1 MIMKAFGLVV
11 LVLGPTVVAYSAGY
25 TDVSQYFALGA
36 VLAINLTLLARPIA
50 PFAALLPM
58 AYAAAAVT
66 SESTDG
72 VAALIVAV
80 AAAVGA
86 ASSQGLH
93 RGLLS
98 VLAAALIGS
107 FEPAEGL
114 TVFERAGTMLAGCVY
129 GVMLGITLLRKVE
142 VESRAVHPQ
151 TALSY
156 AVLLAVL
163 VLIAWLVARVGE
175 FRAWLVAAA
184 RSGGDRRARARR
196 AARARGRAA
205 RTRAACDVAAR
216 RADPVLRRPHSA
228 RAAGRGTAAP
238 DAHRGPPDRCA
249 SSAAPD
255 TRSGA
260 ARPAPEPREHGGR
273 LPEIPLS
280 SPARSCSLRR
290 CSASGC
296 SGPCGRTRAASRPS
310 GRSYL
315 SISSSRP
322 TRSSACSSSIAR
334 MPSSMR
340 FVVVSLSPT

>member
-1 MIMKAFGLVV
+1 MIMKAFGLVL
-11 LVLGPTVVAYSAGY
+11 LVLGPTAAAYLAGY

-107 FEPAEGL
+107 CEPASGP
-114 TVFERAGTMLAGCVY
+114 TVFERAGSMLAGCVY
-129 GVMLGITLLRKVE
+129 GVILGITLLRNVE
-142 VESRAVHPQ
+142 VKSRAVHPQ

-163 VLIAWLVARVGE
+163 VLIAWLVARVAEFAHGWWLPLAAAAIGE
-175 FRAWLVAAA
+175 PALDRPPGRAVARLGMALLATLLLIVLIQSLDVPALRVLLVGALLLLMLTVGRQTAALQALLLTPAAVLLVQHRDLEHSVIDYLSTTLVACAIVFIA
-184 RSGGDRRARARR
+184 TLLGKW
-196 AARARGRAA
+196 
-205 RTRAACDVAAR
+205 
-216 RADPVLRRPHSA
+216 VLWTLRPD
-228 RAAGRGTAAP
+228 AGRLAA
-238 DAHRGPPDRCA
+238 
-249 SSAAPD
+249 
-255 TRSGA
+255 
-260 ARPAPEPREHGGR
+260 
-273 LPEIPLS
+273 
-280 SPARSCSLRR
+280 
-290 CSASGC
+290 
-296 SGPCGRTRAASRPS
+296 
-310 GRSYL
+310 
-315 SISSSRP
+315 
-322 TRSSACSSSIAR
+322 
-334 MPSSMR
+334 
-340 FVVVSLSPT
+340 

>member
-1 MIMKAFGLVV
+1 MIMKAFGLVL
-11 LVLGPTVVAYSAGY
+11 LVLGPTAAAYLAGY

-107 FEPAEGL
+107 FEPASGP
-114 TVFERAGTMLAGCVY
+114 TVFERAGSMLAGCVY
-129 GVMLGITLLRKVE
+129 GVILGITLLRNVE
-142 VESRAVHPQ
+142 VKSRAVHPQ

-163 VLIAWLVARVGE
+163 VLIAWLVARVAEFAHGWWLPLAAAAIGE
-175 FRAWLVAAA
+175 PALDRPPGRAVARLGMALLATLLLIVLIQSLDVPALRVLLVGALLLLMLTVGRQTAALQALLLTPAAVLLVQHRDLEHSVIDYLSTTLVACAIVFIA
-184 RSGGDRRARARR
+184 TLLGKW
-196 AARARGRAA
+196 
-205 RTRAACDVAAR
+205 
-216 RADPVLRRPHSA
+216 VLWTLRPD
-228 RAAGRGTAAP
+228 AGRLAA
-238 DAHRGPPDRCA
+238 
-249 SSAAPD
+249 
-255 TRSGA
+255 
-260 ARPAPEPREHGGR
+260 
-273 LPEIPLS
+273 
-280 SPARSCSLRR
+280 
-290 CSASGC
+290 
-296 SGPCGRTRAASRPS
+296 
-310 GRSYL
+310 
-315 SISSSRP
+315 
-322 TRSSACSSSIAR
+322 
-334 MPSSMR
+334 
-340 FVVVSLSPT
+340 

>member
-1 MIMKAFGLVV
+1 MIIKAFGLVV

-114 TVFERAGTMLAGCVY
+114 TVFERAGSMLAGCVY
-129 GVMLGITLLRKVE
+129 GVMLGITLLRNVE

-163 VLIAWLVARVGE
+163 VLIAWLVARVGN
-175 FRAWLVAAA
+175 FAHGWWLPLAAA
-184 RSGGDRRARARR
+184 AIGEPALDRPP
-196 AARARGRAA
+196 GRAVA
-205 RTRAACDVAAR
+205 GLALALLATLLLVVLIQSLDLPAVRLLMVGALLLLMLTVGRQTASLQALLLTPAA
-216 RADPVLRRPHSA
+216 VLLVQ
-228 RAAGRGTAAP
+228 
-238 DAHRGPPDRCA
+238 HRNLENTVMDYL
-249 SSAAPD
+249 SSAFVACAIVFVATLLGKWVLWTLRPD
-255 TRSGA
+255 T
-260 ARPAPEPREHGGR
+260 GR
-273 LPEIPLS
+273 L
-280 SPARSCSLRR
+280 
-290 CSASGC
+290 
-296 SGPCGRTRAASRPS
+296 AA
-310 GRSYL
+310 
-315 SISSSRP
+315 
-322 TRSSACSSSIAR
+322 
-334 MPSSMR
+334 
-340 FVVVSLSPT
+340 

>member
-1 MIMKAFGLVV
+1 MIMKAFGLVL
-11 LVLGPTVVAYSAGY
+11 LVLGPTAAAYLAGY

-107 FEPAEGL
+107 FEPASGP
-114 TVFERAGTMLAGCVY
+114 TVFERAGSMLAGCVY
-129 GVMLGITLLRKVE
+129 GVVLGITLLRNVE
-142 VESRAVHPQ
+142 VKSRAVHPQ

-163 VLIAWLVARVGE
+163 VLIAWLVARVAEFAHGWWLPLAAAAIGE
-175 FRAWLVAAA
+175 PALDRPPGHAVARLGMALLATLLLIVLIQSLDVPALRVLLVGALLLLMLTVGRQTAALQALLLTPAAVLLVQHRDLEHSVIDYLSTTLVACAIVFIA
-184 RSGGDRRARARR
+184 TLLGKW
-196 AARARGRAA
+196 
-205 RTRAACDVAAR
+205 
-216 RADPVLRRPHSA
+216 VLWTLRPD
-228 RAAGRGTAAP
+228 AGRLAA
-238 DAHRGPPDRCA
+238 
-249 SSAAPD
+249 
-255 TRSGA
+255 
-260 ARPAPEPREHGGR
+260 
-273 LPEIPLS
+273 
-280 SPARSCSLRR
+280 
-290 CSASGC
+290 
-296 SGPCGRTRAASRPS
+296 
-310 GRSYL
+310 
-315 SISSSRP
+315 
-322 TRSSACSSSIAR
+322 
-334 MPSSMR
+334 
-340 FVVVSLSPT
+340 

>member
-1 MIMKAFGLVV
+1 MIAKAFGLVL
-11 LVLGPTVVAYSAGY
+11 LVLGPTAGAYLAGY

-107 FEPAEGL
+107 FEPASGL
-114 TVFERAGTMLAGCVY
+114 TVLERAGSMLAGCVY
-129 GVMLGITLLRKVE
+129 GVILGITLLRNVE

-163 VLIAWLVARVGE
+163 VLIAWLVARVAEFAHGWWLPLAAAAIGE
-175 FRAWLVAAA
+175 PALDRPPGRAVARLAMALLATLLLIVLIQSLDVPALRVLLVGALLLLMLTVGRQTAALQALLLTPAAVLLVQHRNLEHSVIDYLSTTLVACAIVF
-184 RSGGDRRARARR
+184 
-196 AARARGRAA
+196 
-205 RTRAACDVAAR
+205 VATLLGKW
-216 RADPVLRRPHSA
+216 VLWTLRPD
-228 RAAGRGTAAP
+228 AGRLAA
-238 DAHRGPPDRCA
+238 
-249 SSAAPD
+249 
-255 TRSGA
+255 
-260 ARPAPEPREHGGR
+260 
-273 LPEIPLS
+273 
-280 SPARSCSLRR
+280 
-290 CSASGC
+290 
-296 SGPCGRTRAASRPS
+296 
-310 GRSYL
+310 
-315 SISSSRP
+315 
-322 TRSSACSSSIAR
+322 
-334 MPSSMR
+334 
-340 FVVVSLSPT
+340 

>member
-1 MIMKAFGLVV
+1 MIMKAFGLVL
-11 LVLGPTVVAYSAGY
+11 LVLGPTAAAYLAGY

-107 FEPAEGL
+107 FEPASGP
-114 TVFERAGTMLAGCVY
+114 TVFERAGSMLAGCVY
-129 GVMLGITLLRKVE
+129 GVVLGITLLRNVE
-142 VESRAVHPQ
+142 VKSRAVHPQ

-163 VLIAWLVARVGE
+163 VLIAWLVARVAEFAHGWWLPLAAAAIGE
-175 FRAWLVAAA
+175 PALDRPPGRAVARLGMALLATLLLIVLIQSLDVPALRVLLVGALLLLMLTVGRQTAALQALLLTPAAVLLVQHRDLEHSVIDYLSTTLVACAIVFIA
-184 RSGGDRRARARR
+184 TLLGKW
-196 AARARGRAA
+196 
-205 RTRAACDVAAR
+205 
-216 RADPVLRRPHSA
+216 VLWTLRPD
-228 RAAGRGTAAP
+228 AGRLAA
-238 DAHRGPPDRCA
+238 
-249 SSAAPD
+249 
-255 TRSGA
+255 
-260 ARPAPEPREHGGR
+260 
-273 LPEIPLS
+273 
-280 SPARSCSLRR
+280 
-290 CSASGC
+290 
-296 SGPCGRTRAASRPS
+296 
-310 GRSYL
+310 
-315 SISSSRP
+315 
-322 TRSSACSSSIAR
+322 
-334 MPSSMR
+334 
-340 FVVVSLSPT
+340 

>member
-1 MIMKAFGLVV
+1 MIMKAFGLVL
-11 LVLGPTVVAYSAGY
+11 LVLGPTAAAYLAGY

-107 FEPAEGL
+107 FEPASGP

-129 GVMLGITLLRKVE
+129 GVILGITLLRNVE
-142 VESRAVHPQ
+142 VKSRAVHPQ

-163 VLIAWLVARVGE
+163 VLIAWLVARVAEFAHGWWLPLAAAAIGE
-175 FRAWLVAAA
+175 PALDRPPGRAVARLGMALLATLLLIVLIQSLDVPALRVLLVGALLLLMLTVGRQTAALQALLLTPAAVLLVQHRDLEHSVIDYLSTTLVACAIVFIA
-184 RSGGDRRARARR
+184 TLLGKW
-196 AARARGRAA
+196 
-205 RTRAACDVAAR
+205 
-216 RADPVLRRPHSA
+216 VLWTLRPD
-228 RAAGRGTAAP
+228 AGRLAA
-238 DAHRGPPDRCA
+238 
-249 SSAAPD
+249 
-255 TRSGA
+255 
-260 ARPAPEPREHGGR
+260 
-273 LPEIPLS
+273 
-280 SPARSCSLRR
+280 
-290 CSASGC
+290 
-296 SGPCGRTRAASRPS
+296 
-310 GRSYL
+310 
-315 SISSSRP
+315 
-322 TRSSACSSSIAR
+322 
-334 MPSSMR
+334 
-340 FVVVSLSPT
+340 

>member
-142 VESRAVHPQ
+142 VETRAVHPQ

-163 VLIAWLVARVGE
+163 VLIAWLVARVGD
-175 FRAWLVAAA
+175 FAHGWWLPLAAA
-184 RSGGDRRARARR
+184 AIGEPALDRPP
-196 AARARGRAA
+196 GRAVVRLA
-205 RTRAACDVAAR
+205 LALLATLLLVVLIQSFDVPTVR
-216 RADPVLRRPHSA
+216 VLL
-228 RAAGRGTAAP
+228 AGALLVLMLTVGRQTAALQALLLTP
-238 DAHRGPPDRCA
+238 TAVLLVQHRNLENTVIDYL
-249 SSAAPD
+249 SSAFVACAIVFVATLLGKWVLWTLRPD
-255 TRSGA
+255 T
-260 ARPAPEPREHGGR
+260 GR
-273 LPEIPLS
+273 L
-280 SPARSCSLRR
+280 
-290 CSASGC
+290 
-296 SGPCGRTRAASRPS
+296 AA
-310 GRSYL
+310 
-315 SISSSRP
+315 
-322 TRSSACSSSIAR
+322 
-334 MPSSMR
+334 
-340 FVVVSLSPT
+340 

>member
-1 MIMKAFGLVV
+1 MIAKAFGLVL
-11 LVLGPTVVAYSAGY
+11 LVLGPTSAAYLAGY

-107 FEPAEGL
+107 FEPAAGL
-114 TVFERAGTMLAGCVY
+114 TVFERAGSMLAGCVY
-129 GVMLGITLLRKVE
+129 GVILGVTLLRNVE

-163 VLIAWLVARVGE
+163 VLIAWLLARVADFAHGW
-175 FRAWLVAAA
+175 WLPLAVAVAHTAGAAA
-184 RSGGDRRARARR
+184 LLFVIVGLLAR
-196 AARARGRAA
+196 
-205 RTRAACDVAAR
+205 
-216 RADPVLRRPHSA
+216 LR
-228 RAAGRGTAAP
+228 
-238 DAHRGPPDRCA
+238 
-249 SSAAPD
+249 
-255 TRSGA
+255 
-260 ARPAPEPREHGGR
+260 APE
-273 LPEIPLS
+273 
-280 SPARSCSLRR
+280 
-290 CSASGC
+290 
-296 SGPCGRTRAASRPS
+296 
-310 GRSYL
+310 
-315 SISSSRP
+315 
-322 TRSSACSSSIAR
+322 
-334 MPSSMR
+334 
-340 FVVVSLSPT
+340 

>member
-1 MIMKAFGLVV
+1 MIAKAFGLVV
-11 LVLGPTVVAYSAGY
+11 LVLGPTAGAYLAGY

-72 VAALIVAV
+72 VAALIVAI

-107 FEPAEGL
+107 FEPAAGL
-114 TVFERAGTMLAGCVY
+114 TVFERAGSMLAGCVY
-129 GVMLGITLLRKVE
+129 GVILGITLLRNVE

-163 VLIAWLVARVGE
+163 VLIAWLAARVAEFAHGWWLPLAAAALGE
-175 FRAWLVAAA
+175 PALDRPPGRAVVRLAMALLATLLLVVLIQSLDVPALRVLLVGALLLLMLTVGRQTAALQALLLTPAAVLLVQHRNLEDSVIDYLGTALVACAIVF
-184 RSGGDRRARARR
+184 
-196 AARARGRAA
+196 
-205 RTRAACDVAAR
+205 VATLLGKW
-216 RADPVLRRPHSA
+216 VLWTLRPD
-228 RAAGRGTAAP
+228 AGRIAA
-238 DAHRGPPDRCA
+238 
-249 SSAAPD
+249 
-255 TRSGA
+255 
-260 ARPAPEPREHGGR
+260 
-273 LPEIPLS
+273 
-280 SPARSCSLRR
+280 
-290 CSASGC
+290 
-296 SGPCGRTRAASRPS
+296 
-310 GRSYL
+310 
-315 SISSSRP
+315 
-322 TRSSACSSSIAR
+322 
-334 MPSSMR
+334 
-340 FVVVSLSPT
+340 

>member
-1 MIMKAFGLVV
+1 MIAKAFGLVL
-11 LVLGPTVVAYSAGY
+11 LVLGPTAAAYLAGY

-107 FEPAEGL
+107 FEPAAGL
-114 TVFERAGTMLAGCVY
+114 TVFERAGSMLAGCVY
-129 GVMLGITLLRKVE
+129 GVILGVTLLRNVE

-163 VLIAWLVARVGE
+163 VLIAWLAARVADFAHGWWLPLATAAIGEPALNRPPGRAVARLAMALLATLLLVVLIQSLDVPALRVLLVGALLLLMLTVGRQTAALQALLLTPAAVLLVQHRNLE
-175 FRAWLVAAA
+175 DSVIDYLSTALVACAIVF
-184 RSGGDRRARARR
+184 
-196 AARARGRAA
+196 
-205 RTRAACDVAAR
+205 VATLLGKW
-216 RADPVLRRPHSA
+216 VLWTLRPD
-228 RAAGRGTAAP
+228 AGRLAA
-238 DAHRGPPDRCA
+238 
-249 SSAAPD
+249 
-255 TRSGA
+255 
-260 ARPAPEPREHGGR
+260 
-273 LPEIPLS
+273 
-280 SPARSCSLRR
+280 
-290 CSASGC
+290 
-296 SGPCGRTRAASRPS
+296 
-310 GRSYL
+310 
-315 SISSSRP
+315 
-322 TRSSACSSSIAR
+322 
-334 MPSSMR
+334 
-340 FVVVSLSPT
+340 

>member
-1 MIMKAFGLVV
+1 MIAKAFGLVL
-11 LVLGPTVVAYSAGY
+11 LVLGPTSAAYLAGY

-107 FEPAEGL
+107 FEPAAGL
-114 TVFERAGTMLAGCVY
+114 TVFERAGSMLAGCVY
-129 GVMLGITLLRKVE
+129 GVILGVTLLRNVE

-163 VLIAWLVARVGE
+163 VLIAWLAARVADFAHGWWLPLATATIGEPALNRPPGRAVARLAMALLATLLLVVLIQSLDVPALRVLLVGALLLLMLTVGRQTAALQALLLTPAAVLLVQHRNLE
-175 FRAWLVAAA
+175 DSVIDYLSTALVACAIVF
-184 RSGGDRRARARR
+184 
-196 AARARGRAA
+196 
-205 RTRAACDVAAR
+205 VATLLGKW
-216 RADPVLRRPHSA
+216 VLWTLRPD
-228 RAAGRGTAAP
+228 AGRLAA
-238 DAHRGPPDRCA
+238 
-249 SSAAPD
+249 
-255 TRSGA
+255 
-260 ARPAPEPREHGGR
+260 
-273 LPEIPLS
+273 
-280 SPARSCSLRR
+280 
-290 CSASGC
+290 
-296 SGPCGRTRAASRPS
+296 
-310 GRSYL
+310 
-315 SISSSRP
+315 
-322 TRSSACSSSIAR
+322 
-334 MPSSMR
+334 
-340 FVVVSLSPT
+340 

>member
-1 MIMKAFGLVV
+1 MIVKAFGLVL
-11 LVLGPTVVAYSAGY
+11 LVLGPTAAAYLAGY

-98 VLAAALIGS
+98 VLAATLIGS
-107 FEPAEGL
+107 FEPASGL
-114 TVFERAGTMLAGCVY
+114 TVFERAGSMLAGCVY
-129 GVMLGITLLRKVE
+129 GVILGITLLRNVD

-163 VLIAWLVARVGE
+163 VLIAWLVARVAEFAHGWWLPLAAAAIGE
-175 FRAWLVAAA
+175 PALDRPPGRAVARLGMALLATLLFIVLIQSLDVPALRVLLVGALLLLMLTVGRQTAALQALLLTPAAVLLVQHRNLEHSVIDYLSTTLVACAIVF
-184 RSGGDRRARARR
+184 
-196 AARARGRAA
+196 
-205 RTRAACDVAAR
+205 VATLLGKW
-216 RADPVLRRPHSA
+216 VLWTLRPD
-228 RAAGRGTAAP
+228 AGRLAA
-238 DAHRGPPDRCA
+238 
-249 SSAAPD
+249 
-255 TRSGA
+255 
-260 ARPAPEPREHGGR
+260 
-273 LPEIPLS
+273 
-280 SPARSCSLRR
+280 
-290 CSASGC
+290 
-296 SGPCGRTRAASRPS
+296 
-310 GRSYL
+310 
-315 SISSSRP
+315 
-322 TRSSACSSSIAR
+322 
-334 MPSSMR
+334 
-340 FVVVSLSPT
+340 

>member
-11 LVLGPTVVAYSAGY
+11 LVLGPTAVAYSAGY

-93 RGLLS
+93 RGLLA

-114 TVFERAGTMLAGCVY
+114 TVFERAGSMLAGCVY
-129 GVMLGITLLRKVE
+129 GVMLGITLLRNVS

-163 VLIAWLVARVGE
+163 VLIAWLAARVADFAHGW
-175 FRAWLVAAA
+175 WLPLAAA
-184 RSGGDRRARARR
+184 AIGEPALDRPP
-196 AARARGRAA
+196 GRAVA
-205 RTRAACDVAAR
+205 QLALALFATLLLVVLIQSFDVP
-216 RADPVLRRPHSA
+216 PVRLLMVGA
-228 RAAGRGTAAP
+228 LLLLMLTVGRQTASLQALLLTP
-238 DAHRGPPDRCA
+238 ATVLLVQHRNLEHTVLDYL
-249 SSAAPD
+249 SSAFVACAIVFVATLLGKWVLWTLRPD
-255 TRSGA
+255 T
-260 ARPAPEPREHGGR
+260 GR
-273 LPEIPLS
+273 L
-280 SPARSCSLRR
+280 
-290 CSASGC
+290 
-296 SGPCGRTRAASRPS
+296 AA
-310 GRSYL
+310 
-315 SISSSRP
+315 
-322 TRSSACSSSIAR
+322 
-334 MPSSMR
+334 
-340 FVVVSLSPT
+340 

>member
-1 MIMKAFGLVV
+1 MIVKAFGLVL
-11 LVLGPTVVAYSAGY
+11 LVLGPTAAAYLAGY

-98 VLAAALIGS
+98 VLAATLIGS
-107 FEPAEGL
+107 FEPASGL
-114 TVFERAGTMLAGCVY
+114 TVFERAGSMLAGCVY
-129 GVMLGITLLRKVE
+129 GVILGITLLRNVD

-163 VLIAWLVARVGE
+163 VLIAWLVARVAEFAHGWWLPLAAAAIGE
-175 FRAWLVAAA
+175 PALDRPPGRAVARLGMALLATLLLIVLIQSLDVPALRVLLVGALLLLMLTVGRQTAALQALLLTPAAVLLVQHRNLEHSVIDYLSTTLVACAIVF
-184 RSGGDRRARARR
+184 
-196 AARARGRAA
+196 
-205 RTRAACDVAAR
+205 VATLLGKW
-216 RADPVLRRPHSA
+216 VLWTLRPD
-228 RAAGRGTAAP
+228 AGRLAA
-238 DAHRGPPDRCA
+238 
-249 SSAAPD
+249 
-255 TRSGA
+255 
-260 ARPAPEPREHGGR
+260 
-273 LPEIPLS
+273 
-280 SPARSCSLRR
+280 
-290 CSASGC
+290 
-296 SGPCGRTRAASRPS
+296 
-310 GRSYL
+310 
-315 SISSSRP
+315 
-322 TRSSACSSSIAR
+322 
-334 MPSSMR
+334 
-340 FVVVSLSPT
+340 

>member
-1 MIMKAFGLVV
+1 MIIKAFGLVV

-142 VESRAVHPQ
+142 VETRAVHPQ

-163 VLIAWLVARVGE
+163 VLIAWLVARVGDFAHGWWLPLAAAAIGE
-175 FRAWLVAAA
+175 PALDRPAGRATARLALALLATLLLVVLIQSFEVPTMRVLLAGALLLLMLTVGRQTAALQALLLTPAAVLLVQHRNLGNTVVDYLSTALVASAIVF
-184 RSGGDRRARARR
+184 
-196 AARARGRAA
+196 
-205 RTRAACDVAAR
+205 VATLLGKW
-216 RADPVLRRPHSA
+216 VLWTLR
-228 RAAGRGTAAP
+228 
-238 DAHRGPPDRCA
+238 
-249 SSAAPD
+249 PD
-255 TRSGA
+255 T
-260 ARPAPEPREHGGR
+260 GR
-273 LPEIPLS
+273 L
-280 SPARSCSLRR
+280 
-290 CSASGC
+290 
-296 SGPCGRTRAASRPS
+296 AA
-310 GRSYL
+310 
-315 SISSSRP
+315 
-322 TRSSACSSSIAR
+322 
-334 MPSSMR
+334 
-340 FVVVSLSPT
+340 

>member
-1 MIMKAFGLVV
+1 MIMKALGLVV
-11 LVLGPTVVAYSAGY
+11 LVLGPTAVAYSAGY

-114 TVFERAGTMLAGCVY
+114 TVFERAGSMLAGCVY

-163 VLIAWLVARVGE
+163 VLIAWLAARVADFAHGWWLPLAAAAIGE
-175 FRAWLVAAA
+175 PALDRPPGRAAA
-184 RSGGDRRARARR
+184 RLALALLATLLLVVLIQSFDVPTVRVLLVGALLLLMLTV
-196 AARARGRAA
+196 GRQ
-205 RTRAACDVAAR
+205 
-216 RADPVLRRPHSA
+216 
-228 RAAGRGTAAP
+228 TAALQALLLTP
-238 DAHRGPPDRCA
+238 AAVLLVQHRNLGNTVVGYLSTALVACA
-249 SSAAPD
+249 IVFVATLLGKWVLWTLRPD
-255 TRSGA
+255 T
-260 ARPAPEPREHGGR
+260 GR
-273 LPEIPLS
+273 L
-280 SPARSCSLRR
+280 
-290 CSASGC
+290 
-296 SGPCGRTRAASRPS
+296 AA
-310 GRSYL
+310 
-315 SISSSRP
+315 
-322 TRSSACSSSIAR
+322 
-334 MPSSMR
+334 
-340 FVVVSLSPT
+340 

>member
-129 GVMLGITLLRKVE
+129 GVMLGITLLRNVE

-163 VLIAWLVARVGE
+163 VLIAWLAARVADFGHGWWLPLAAAAIGEPALDRPPGRAVARLALALLATLLLVVLIQSLDVPAVRLLMVGALLLLMLTVG
-175 FRAWLVAAA
+175 RHTASLQALLLTPAAVLLVQ
-184 RSGGDRRARARR
+184 
-196 AARARGRAA
+196 
-205 RTRAACDVAAR
+205 
-216 RADPVLRRPHSA
+216 
-228 RAAGRGTAAP
+228 
-238 DAHRGPPDRCA
+238 HRNLENTVMDYL
-249 SSAAPD
+249 SSAFVACAIVFVATLLGKWVLWTLRPD
-255 TRSGA
+255 T
-260 ARPAPEPREHGGR
+260 GR
-273 LPEIPLS
+273 L
-280 SPARSCSLRR
+280 
-290 CSASGC
+290 
-296 SGPCGRTRAASRPS
+296 AA
-310 GRSYL
+310 
-315 SISSSRP
+315 
-322 TRSSACSSSIAR
+322 
-334 MPSSMR
+334 
-340 FVVVSLSPT
+340 